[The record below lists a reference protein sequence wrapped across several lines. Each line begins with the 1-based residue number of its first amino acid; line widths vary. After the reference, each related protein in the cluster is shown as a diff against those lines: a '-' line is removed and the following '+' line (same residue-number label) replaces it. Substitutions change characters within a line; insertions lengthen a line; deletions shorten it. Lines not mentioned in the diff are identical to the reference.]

1 MFFFRCLQNLGIY
14 PHYSAII
21 QQNFFPEQQ
30 LRRLNKDMIAIHY
43 QSPRDMHKLEKF
55 FYGKREVGLFAVTV
69 IFPSGKQEI
78 FFFRIN

>member
-1 MFFFRCLQNLGIY
+1 
-14 PHYSAII
+14 
-21 QQNFFPEQQ
+21 
-30 LRRLNKDMIAIHY
+30 MIAIHY
-43 QSPRDMHKLEKF
+43 QSPRNMHKLEKF